1 VVGAADE
8 GAENPKED
16 DDDAGG
22 SGEEGDEGL
31 EEDQSG
37 LEDQHGLE
45 VRTGSEVQHG
55 SEVKTG
61 SEVQPAAFF
70 LAPWEDEEA
79 FFNEHALLYS
89 PTEPRK
95 TLLIDVIG
103 SFSAAMAAIRAK
115 IQIRSFV
122 ASNKHKDV
130 LYKALSLQVMR
141 ELIAGDPI
149 WDMALPPLKHGSSAA
164 GDLHLGDDGSKKLES
179 EPPIKPKPSSSSS
192 SSSEDEDDAE
202 SAPKRARMEV
212 FS

>member
-1 VVGAADE
+1 MVGAADE

-22 SGEEGDEGL
+22 SDEEGDGGF
-31 EEDQSG
+31 EDQPG
-37 LEDQHGLE
+37 LEDQP
-45 VRTGSEVQHG
+45 
-55 SEVKTG
+55 G
-61 SEVQPAAFF
+61 SEVQPAAYF

-122 ASNKHKDV
+122 ASNKHKHV
-130 LYKALSLQVMR
+130 LHQALSLQVMR
-141 ELIAGDPI
+141 ELIVGDHI
-149 WDMALPPLKHGSSAA
+149 WDMALPLKPRSSASDA
-164 GDLHLGDDGSKKLES
+164 GSKKPDSS
-179 EPPIKPKPSSSSS
+179 EPPVEPKPTPKKPSLSSSSS
-192 SSSEDEDDAE
+192 SSSEDERDAE